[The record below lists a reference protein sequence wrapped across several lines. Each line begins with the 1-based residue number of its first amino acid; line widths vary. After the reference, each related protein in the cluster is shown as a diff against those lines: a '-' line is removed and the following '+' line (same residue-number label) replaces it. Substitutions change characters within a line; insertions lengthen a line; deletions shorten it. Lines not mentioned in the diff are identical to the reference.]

1 MPQQDHLTAPAGR
14 TSVPRPREHR
24 TDLTDRGELTALAVC
39 LANTRF
45 DDTTQAY
52 AAVTRWPGLGD
63 GLTSTGLAILGT
75 AGRQL
80 RAVFVDAAAG
90 RDREAVGRLNRLLT
104 RHRLRPVISGT
115 GPSDRHLHVAA
126 VGSDP
131 AVEYVAAA
139 VWALAVF
146 LCEQGVDRLKV
157 CAEPGCGTVFLN
169 GSTNQRRRFCSPR
182 CATRTHVREHR
193 ARRRVT

>member
-1 MPQQDHLTAPAGR
+1 MPRQDHLTATAGR
-14 TSVPRPREHR
+14 TAAPLPRRHR

-39 LANTRF
+39 LANTRW
-45 DDTTQAY
+45 DDTTQVCAE
-52 AAVTRWPGLGD
+52 VTRWPALGD
-63 GLTSTGLAILGT
+63 GLTSTGLAVLAS

-80 RAVFVDAAAG
+80 RAVFLDAAAG

-115 GPSDRHLHVAA
+115 GPSDRHLHVAT

-146 LCEQGVDRLKV
+146 LCEQGIDRFKV
-157 CAEPGCGTVFLN
+157 CAEPACAVVFLDGN
-169 GSTNQRRRFCSPR
+169 TNRRRRFCSPR
-182 CATRTHVREHR
+182 CATRTHVRAHR
-193 ARRRVT
+193 ERRRLP

>member
-1 MPQQDHLTAPAGR
+1 M
-14 TSVPRPREHR
+14 
-24 TDLTDRGELTALAVC
+24 C
-39 LANTRF
+39 LANARF
-45 DDTTQAY
+45 HDITQAN
-52 AAVTRWPGLGD
+52 AVVTRWPGLSD
-63 GLTSTGLAILGT
+63 GLTSTGLAVLAS

-126 VGSDP
+126 VGSAP

-139 VWALAVF
+139 VSALAVF
-146 LCEQGVDRLKV
+146 LCDQGIDRFKV
-157 CAEPGCGTVFLN
+157 CAEPACGVVFLD
-169 GSTNQRRRFCSPR
+169 GSTNRRRRFCSSR
-182 CATRTHVREHR
+182 CATRVHVRAHR
-193 ARRRVT
+193 TRRRVT

>member
-1 MPQQDHLTAPAGR
+1 MPQQDHLTALAGR
-14 TSVPRPREHR
+14 TAAPLPRRHR

-39 LANTRF
+39 LANTRW
-45 DDTTQAY
+45 DDTTQMC

-63 GLTSTGLAILGT
+63 GLTSTGLAVLGA

-146 LCEQGVDRLKV
+146 LCEQGVDRFKV
-157 CAEPGCGTVFLN
+157 CAEPGCGAVFLD
-169 GSTNQRRRFCSPR
+169 GSTNRRRRFCSPR
-182 CATRTHVREHR
+182 CATRTHVRAHR